1 MDARAE
7 PGHDEGGKSRA
18 MIRKIVTAL
27 ILVPLAILFVAFAVA
42 NRQTVV
48 VSLDPFD
55 PTDPAFSITMPLFML
70 IIVLV
75 IVGVMLG
82 GVAAWLRQGKWR
94 WRARYFEHEAREL
107 RAELDEQKRR
117 SGMAAPATLMRT
129 EDAPRL
135 SIPPPVA

>member
-1 MDARAE
+1 
-7 PGHDEGGKSRA
+7 

-27 ILVPLAILFVAFAVA
+27 ILMPLAILFIAFAVA
-42 NRQTVV
+42 NRQMVV

-55 PTDPAFSITMPLFML
+55 PADPAFSIAMPLFAL
-70 IIVLV
+70 IIALV
-75 IVGVMLG
+75 IAGVMVG
-82 GVAAWLRQGKWR
+82 GIAAWLRQGKWR

-129 EDAPRL
+129 DDAPRL
-135 SIPPPVA
+135 SIPPPAA